1 VKTTKTTK
9 RTSRAKRGEAAKT
22 VAEYIARVPQPTRS
36 LMHKL
41 RSTIRSAVPREAT
54 EVISYG
60 IPAFRSDKGVLVWYA
75 AFSDHLSLFP
85 TASVIQAFK
94 NELKTFSTSKGTIHF
109 PTERPLP
116 ITLIKKIVK
125 ARVLQLDA
133 RKPR

>member
-1 VKTTKTTK
+1 MKTTKSTK
-9 RTSRAKRGEAAKT
+9 RASKAKRGGHPDT

-36 LMHKL
+36 LITKM
-41 RSTIRSAVPREAT
+41 RATIRSAVPREAT

-85 TASVIQAFK
+85 TASVIEAFK
-94 NELKTFSTSKGTIHF
+94 DDLRAFSTSKGTIQF
-109 PTERPLP
+109 PTNKPLP

-125 ARVLQLDA
+125 ARASQLENK
-133 RKPR
+133 RPR